1 MMQISDVAIV
11 ADANEVLDALE
22 VLLFESGEAQ

>member
-1 MMQISDVAIV
+1 MQISDVAIV

-22 VLLFESGEAQ
+22 ILLFESGEAQ